1 MRGRPCVGGASGRA
15 GRGGDAGGVGR
26 RKVTQPDVARHAGVS
41 TGIVS
46 SVINDRD
53 YGSIRVG
60 EATRDRVRRSI
71 REPGMRGTTCCW

>member
-1 MRGRPCVGGASGRA
+1 MRGRPCVGAASGRA
-15 GRGGDAGGVGR
+15 GRGGDAGGGGR
-26 RKVTQPDVARHAGVS
+26 RKVTQADVARQAGVS

-60 EATRDRVRRSI
+60 EATRDRVRRFI
-71 REPGMRGTTCCW
+71 RELGMRGTTCCW